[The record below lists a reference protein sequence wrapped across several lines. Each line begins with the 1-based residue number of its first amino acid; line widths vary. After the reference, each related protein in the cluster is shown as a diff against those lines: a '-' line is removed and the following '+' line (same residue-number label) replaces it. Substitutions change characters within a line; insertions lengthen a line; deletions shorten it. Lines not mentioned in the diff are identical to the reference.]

1 MEVFVILGLIFGIL
15 GFIFG
20 VVSFVKISQLLKT
33 LDEHKK
39 FRRNLTS

>member
-1 MEVFVILGLIFGIL
+1 MEVFGLLGMIFGIL

-39 FRRNLTS
+39 SEEI

>member
-1 MEVFVILGLIFGIL
+1 MEVYVILGLIFGIL

-39 FRRNLTS
+39 SEEI